1 MKGSKKSLLASGV
14 ALLASVALLAGTT
27 FAWFTDSVV
36 NTGNKIQA
44 GNLDVTLEKFDPAAE
59 EGKGGYVDAGSAP
72 LFDYDKWEPG
82 YTAVASVKIGN
93 NGTLALKYQVDLV
106 VNGEASALADVID
119 VYYRKDAG
127 AVTALPKNLDGMT
140 RVGTLSEVLEQTDG
154 AATGHLSKGGAD
166 FATIALHMQESAG
179 NTYQKLS
186 IGASFDIVVSAT
198 QYTEEKDGFGN
209 DQYDAGAEI
218 VNAVNV
224 KLDYNPNFAAAN
236 PDKVAQAEALLS
248 EDGYASVVAAQQ
260 AFQALF
266 ADGAPLF
273 TVWNATESVV
283 DKVTYT
289 IHGTV
294 AAGDVGTGCNLAAG
308 PRNAVSVDLVGA
320 DDQAKITGN
329 ALFTANVAGGY
340 EILFVEEG
348 TFNVRNI
355 EFTAVSGNTTLGI
368 NGNIYGE
375 ENTRT
380 NEVTLNIEG
389 CTFHN
394 QMYLYHNDTAT
405 VRTENIKNNRFV
417 NDGNTGYAYFHQG
430 SDFRGKTNTVVFEG
444 NTVEG
449 YSRGIN
455 LQSNKTD
462 FVIRGNTITSTNSVP
477 DRGALQ
483 LTDAKTFVVEDN
495 TVNVNAGNAF
505 WFHGAALNADV
516 TYEIRNNRITAPYLA
531 NDDTSFGVSDKIQS
545 SGNVLTITYP
555 GLCMEKEADE
565 ATSSDIVLN

>member
-1 MKGSKKSLLASGV
+1 MMASKKSLLASGV

-44 GNLDVTLEKFDPAAE
+44 GSLDVQLLEFKD
-59 EGKGGYVDAGSAP
+59 GKYTEVGKEP
-72 LFDYDKWEPG
+72 IFDYDKWEPG
-82 YTAVASVKIGN
+82 YTDVHAFQIRN

-119 VYYRKDAG
+119 VYYRADAR
-127 AVTALPKNLDGMT
+127 AISALPTSLDGMT
-140 RVGTLSEVLEQTDG
+140 RVGTLSEVLAKTDG
-154 AATGHLSKGGAD
+154 AARGHLSRGKSD
-166 FATIALHMQESAG
+166 FATIALHMQEGAG
-179 NTYQKLS
+179 NAYQKLS
-186 IGASFDIVVSAT
+186 LGTTFDIVVSAT
-198 QYTEEKDGFGN
+198 QYTEEKDGFN
-209 DQYDAGAEI
+209 NPNYDAGAEI

-236 PDKVAQAEALLS
+236 PDKVAQAEALLR

-266 ADGAPLF
+266 ANGAPLY

-308 PRNAVSVDLVGA
+308 PRNAVSVDLIGA
-320 DDQAKITGN
+320 DDQAKITGK

-340 EILFVEEG
+340 ESLFVEEG

-355 EFTAVSGNTTLGI
+355 EFTATSGDTTIGI
-368 NGNIYGE
+368 SGSIHGE

-394 QMYLYHNDTAT
+394 QMYLYHNDLAT
-405 VRTENIKNNRFV
+405 VRNENIKNNRFV
-417 NDGNTGYAYFHQG
+417 NDGTTGYAYFHQG

-495 TVNVNAGNAF
+495 TVNVSGGNAF
-505 WFHGAALNADV
+505 WFHDAALNANV

-531 NDDTSFGVSDKIQS
+531 NDDTDFGVGNKIQS
-545 SGNVLTITYP
+545 SGNTLKITYP
-555 GLCMEKEADE
+555 GMCMEKGADA
-565 ATSSDIVLN
+565 ATPSDIVLK